1 MSRKRDDELIRRCTA
16 GGGANTDEVVAA
28 ICRRLL
34 ALEAEAGDPKRWE
47 VTQTTVEL
55 ARLKDK
61 QT

>member
-1 MSRKRDDELIRRCTA
+1 MRSLRRSV
-16 GGGANTDEVVAA
+16 D
-28 ICRRLL
+28 RLL